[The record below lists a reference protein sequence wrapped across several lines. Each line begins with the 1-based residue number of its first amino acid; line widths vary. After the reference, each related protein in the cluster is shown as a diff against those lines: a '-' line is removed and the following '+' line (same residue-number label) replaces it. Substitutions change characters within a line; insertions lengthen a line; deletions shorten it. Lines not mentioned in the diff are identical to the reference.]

1 MVGGTDSSGQEL
13 LCSLNVKNTPFISLG
28 ALSGLSL
35 DVLQEPILSFYVLS
49 SPTFPH
55 PVLSDLLPP
64 TVGSC
69 EKVHKL
75 HGQRCPKELKSDVT
89 LPMKIFGLYPK
100 LRPCA
105 IYTRLGSR
113 TMFRLSLGR

>member
-1 MVGGTDSSGQEL
+1 MVGGTDSRGQEL

-75 HGQRCPKELKSDVT
+75 HVLDRDVPKNCKCVKSDVT
-89 LPMKIFGLYPK
+89 LSMKIFGLYPK
-100 LRPCA
+100 LRPRA
-105 IYTRLGSR
+105 IYTRLGSD
-113 TMFRLSLGR
+113 